1 MSIHP
6 TALIDPQA
14 EIDSTAVIGPY
25 VVIEGD
31 VKIGAG
37 CHLGPGVVI
46 YGPTTIGEGTRI
58 HAHAVLGDV
67 PQDRAFTGETSFVRI
82 GKDCIIREGVTI
94 HRGSSKDSVTR
105 IGDRCMLMSN
115 SHVGHNC
122 ELEEEVTMISGSLLG
137 GHVHVGKGAVI
148 SGNAAVHQ
156 FVRVGELAMI
166 SGLGKIVQDIPPFFM
181 TDRDGGLVG
190 VNRVGLIRRS
200 FTSHEREEIKAAYRI
215 IYRSGLGQL
224 QAFKQLVDMVKTDA
238 GNRLIAFL
246 SAKSRRGI
254 AASAYTLSSKE
265 KSNAESTETVAI
277 SAKEAD

>member
-6 TALIDPQA
+6 TAIIDSQAQIDP
-14 EIDSTAVIGPY
+14 SVVIGPH
-25 VVIEGD
+25 VVIEGP
-31 VKIGAG
+31 VTIGPN
-37 CHLGPGVVI
+37 CRLGAGVVI
-46 YGPTTIGEGTRI
+46 YGPTTIGSGCRI

-67 PQDRAFTGETSFVRI
+67 PQDRAFTGEESFVHI
-82 GKDCIIREGVTI
+82 GNDCVIREGVTI
-94 HRGSSKDSVTR
+94 HRGSHHNTETR
-105 IGDRCMLMSN
+105 VGDRCMLMTN
-115 SHVGHNC
+115 SHIGHNC
-122 ELEEEVTMISGSLLG
+122 VLENDVVMISGSLLG
-137 GHVHVGKGAVI
+137 GYVHVGPSAVI

-156 FVRVGELAMI
+156 FVRIGELAMI

-181 TDRDGGLVG
+181 TDREGGLVG
-190 VNRVGLIRRS
+190 VNRVGLLRRS

-254 AASAYTLSSKE
+254 AASSYSMTHKD
-265 KSNAESTETVAI
+265 KSGMETSAAVARD
-277 SAKEAD
+277 ANEH